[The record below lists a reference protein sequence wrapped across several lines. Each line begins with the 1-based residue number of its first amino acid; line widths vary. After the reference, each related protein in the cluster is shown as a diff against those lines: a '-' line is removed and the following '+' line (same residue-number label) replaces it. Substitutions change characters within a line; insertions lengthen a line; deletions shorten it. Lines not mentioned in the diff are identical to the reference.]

1 MIVGSIDETGQFVPM
16 LEMLEN
22 LYRLVTITKATASN
36 KEDLRRE
43 LGKIEQ
49 APGVGAIN
57 THKGGRFV
65 VPIRDGISRSDT
77 GGMWRGRGW
86 HGEGLSLDGAGKTR
100 SRAACGLGYPLRW

>member
-36 KEDLRRE
+36 K
-43 LGKIEQ
+43 G
-49 APGVGAIN
+49 
-57 THKGGRFV
+57 F
-65 VPIRDGISRSDT
+65 
-77 GGMWRGRGW
+77 
-86 HGEGLSLDGAGKTR
+86 SLDGAGKTR